1 MFAQGGAFGMEK
13 TVDPAH
19 EIGENVTIT
28 ERSQLLS
35 ITPEQAKK
43 IKSLRIEN
51 QILDGGISFYALFPD
66 DNIEQIYFNNC
77 SFSGWDLWIL
87 SSFPSVSRIG
97 FTRCGL
103 RGASLKKLLN
113 SSNPYETMELLDLSG
128 NNFET
133 PLDFVDVF
141 KSTVFGVRSIKTLV
155 LSDNGFGPMIVPL
168 LQGRGGVGEV
178 VL

>member
-1 MFAQGGAFGMEK
+1 MEK
-13 TVDPAH
+13 TIDPAH

-51 QILDGGISFYALFPD
+51 QTLDGSIYLYALFPD
-66 DNIEQIYFNNC
+66 DNIDQIYFDNC
-77 SFSGWDLWIL
+77 SFSGTDLWIL
-87 SSFPSVSRIG
+87 SSFPSVSKIG

-103 RGASLKKLLN
+103 SCDSLKELLL
-113 SSNPYETMELLDLSG
+113 SQNPYQVIDVLDLSG
-128 NNFET
+128 NNFGNSM
-133 PLDFVDVF
+133 LFVDVLR
-141 KSTVFGVRSIKTLV
+141 KTRRSIKTLII
-155 LSDNGFGPMIVPL
+155 SDNRFDSTIVPFIK
-168 LQGRGGVGEV
+168 GVNIEEV